1 MWIQDYDYVVLIKT
15 VRSQLD
21 LSQEDL
27 AREVGVSYATVN
39 RWENERFSPSRMAM
53 RQVEAY
59 CDRMIEQGRLELP
72 DRS

>member
-59 CDRMIEQGRLELP
+59 CDRMIEQGRLALP

>member
-39 RWENERFSPSRMAM
+39 RWENECFSPSRMAM